1 MLSEETRNQYIAL
14 TMSQLRI
21 FVNTFFNAF
30 AYAEHGHALRHVID
44 MSDHPTLGKYAAH
57 IVGDITRKRKPDY
70 KILVA
75 RHFDKFI
82 GVATTD
88 FGAKAQNAM
97 SLLAYGFERFEPQQK
112 KMTLNALF
120 SHISDGDKTSLAAF
134 AAIKRISDHPATLDF
149 YQVAIKR
156 NCSLIQLTA
165 QDAPQES
172 DRLKASQ
179 ILLHGFLS
187 LDRDWQRTSFQIL
200 LQNMHSG
207 SSHMRDKLEVAF
219 LNLYKPAKADAYA
232 QAMLPQVGNLQAI
245 IENKNGMNLKQVR
258 RVALTIL
265 EKTFPYMSD
274 DQKQKTLAVMGN
286 LDKTKEQDKTNFGYV
301 AAKILGKLKTTALMV
316 SLAAISLFGRP
327 TKSAAAMP
335 NHQARQVTMRA
346 DVNGPAVGDIPVF
359 KAAQKISIQQK
370 GNHYGS

>member
-1 MLSEETRNQYIAL
+1 
-14 TMSQLRI
+14 
-21 FVNTFFNAF
+21 
-30 AYAEHGHALRHVID
+30 
-44 MSDHPTLGKYAAH
+44 
-57 IVGDITRKRKPDY
+57 
-70 KILVA
+70 
-75 RHFDKFI
+75 
-82 GVATTD
+82 
-88 FGAKAQNAM
+88 
-97 SLLAYGFERFEPQQK
+97 
-112 KMTLNALF
+112 
-120 SHISDGDKTSLAAF
+120 
-134 AAIKRISDHPATLDF
+134 
-149 YQVAIKR
+149 
-156 NCSLIQLTA
+156 
-165 QDAPQES
+165 
-172 DRLKASQ
+172 
-179 ILLHGFLS
+179 
-187 LDRDWQRTSFQIL
+187 
-200 LQNMHSG
+200 
-207 SSHMRDKLEVAF
+207 MRDKLEVAF